1 MLCAR
6 QFNSKHAYITYLKPT
21 LCKCTK
27 TAEEYKHIKMTSSIY
42 IGWWLCFTFFKK
54 RSHVF
59 LYAKKDA

>member
-27 TAEEYKHIKMTSSIY
+27 TAEEYKTY
-42 IGWWLCFTFFKK
+42 
-54 RSHVF
+54 
-59 LYAKKDA
+59 